1 MKKFIM
7 FFVFFAL
14 CLFGFAQEADQ
25 LVEPS
30 KGVLSGLDWTNILN
44 VGLGII
50 AFVFA
55 TGWAFATKKIKQA
68 GTLLIKFADAVEDRK
83 VDANE
88 KTDLA
93 QAAKD
98 LLSK

>member
-1 MKKFIM
+1 MKRLIVFTM
-7 FFVFFAL
+7 FFAL
-14 CLFGFAQEADQ
+14 CVVGFAQEVNQ
-25 LVEPS
+25 VVEPS
-30 KGVLSGLDWTNILN
+30 KGILASLDWASILN
-44 VGLGII
+44 IGLGVV

-98 LLSK
+98 LFSK